1 MFSTKKEDAK
11 IEYGAEEKQNS
22 LNELS
27 SLGKIKEDLK
37 KEISR
42 LEGQSLEYRDIDKK
56 VIDKEVELKNLDYQL
71 LDKKHVI
78 TLLDEANI
86 KFKELSLK
94 NDGLESSIKLSEE
107 NKKVLLSDYKKLS
120 KDYDTNSKKFNK
132 DIIILKDLISS
143 KNLELEII
151 KENFIV
157 NSLNYEKVINGLKKE
172 ILDNSNNLSI
182 IIEKINDLN
191 SKKLSLENDIIVVEN
206 YITESEK
213 NADNII
219 SEANKYYDEKVKEGD
234 GYFLS
239 VKESIVKKE
248 GAISDREAWVNSKEK
263 ELIELKSTME
273 EFHGKKI
280 NRINL

>member
-42 LEGQSLEYRDIDKK
+42 LEGKSLEYRDIDEK
-56 VIDKEVELKNLDYQL
+56 VIDKEVALKNLDYQL

-94 NDGLESSIKLSEE
+94 NDELESSIKLSEE

-120 KDYDTNSKKFNK
+120 KDYNTNSEKFNK
-132 DIIILKDLISS
+132 DIVVLKDLISS
-143 KNLELEII
+143 KNIELETI